1 MAYPPIW
8 GSDTWRMVHFMTYVY
23 PDNPSKERQSN
34 MNQWLH
40 SLCPNLPCPSCSK
53 HCVTYMITHPPAIE
67 SKQSLWRW
75 GVDFHNNVNRR
86 LGKRELDYSEAEQI
100 LKDRYLLK
108 DHVLALQEDQFI
120 RNEDHKYIKKL
131 QDKLISLD
139 RFYFIVVAILVF
151 ILFVSLIV
159 SFILSRR

>member
-1 MAYPPIW
+1 
-8 GSDTWRMVHFMTYVY
+8 
-23 PDNPSKERQSN
+23 
-34 MNQWLH
+34 
-40 SLCPNLPCPSCSK
+40 
-53 HCVTYMITHPPAIE
+53 MITHPPAIE